1 MTLPP
6 ELQAMTVRNYPS
18 DWTDTD
24 TRAVDTARVL
34 AADAVENCG
43 SGHPGTAMSLA
54 PLAYTLFQRVMNV
67 DPSDKDWVGRDRFVL
82 SNGHSSLT
90 QYLSL
95 IHI

>member
-6 ELQAMTVRNYPS
+6 ELESRTVRNYPE
-18 DWTDTD
+18 DWAELD

-54 PLAYTLFQRVMNV
+54 PLAYTLYQ
-67 DPSDKDWVGRDRFVL
+67 
-82 SNGHSSLT
+82 
-90 QYLSL
+90 LSL